1 MEIETPATET
11 TAETIAPQ
19 ETPTQDDAEARIA
32 ELEAQQEAILERESN
47 YKAAYLKEFE
57 KNRNTVPE
65 NESDDDRIRRI
76 TREELAAK
84 EVTAIDEEKESL
96 LKKLAKENKELKLA
110 QMNKTGAPPASVGS
124 HSEGTPVTDTLVTPE
139 QMAYFKEK
147 NWSADD
153 IERYKRNLLKN
164 TR

>member
-11 TAETIAPQ
+11 IAETIAPQ
-19 ETPTQDDAEARIA
+19 ETPTQDDAEERIA
-32 ELEAQQEAILERESN
+32 ALEAEKEAILERESN
-47 YKAAYLKEFE
+47 YKQAYLKEFE
-57 KNRNTVPE
+57 KNRTVPE
-65 NESDDDRIRRI
+65 NESDDDRVRRI

-110 QMNKTGAPPASVGS
+110 QLNKTGAPPASVGS
-124 HSEGTPVTDTLVTPE
+124 HSEGTPVSDTLVTPE

>member
-1 MEIETPATET
+1 MEDQNIATET
-11 TAETIAPQ
+11 DVEAIAPQ
-19 ETPTQDDAEARIA
+19 ETPKQDDAEERIA
-32 ELEAQQEAILERESN
+32 ELEAEKAAILERESN

-65 NESDDDRIRRI
+65 NESDEDRIRRI

-110 QMNKTGAPPASVGS
+110 QMNKTGAPPASIGS

-147 NWSADD
+147 NWSAED
-153 IERYKRNLLKN
+153 IDRYKKNLLKN

>member
-11 TAETIAPQ
+11 IAETIAPQ

-32 ELEAQQEAILERESN
+32 ALEAEKAAILERESN
-47 YKAAYLKEFE
+47 YKQAYLKEFE
-57 KNRNTVPE
+57 KNRTIPAD
-65 NESDDDRIRRI
+65 ESDEDRIRRI

-84 EVTAIDEEKESL
+84 EVATIDTEKEEL

-110 QMNKTGAPPASVGS
+110 QMNKTGAPPASVGT
-124 HSEGTPVTDTLVTPE
+124 HSEGTPVTDTLVTPD
-139 QMAYFKEK
+139 QMAEFKRRG
-147 NWSADD
+147 WSDQD
-153 IERYKRNLLKN
+153 IERYKQNLLKN